1 MENTK
6 ELARVFAYYSSEHQ
20 MRQLLMAQLVNTGAI
35 TRMDLHTIF
44 ATTTQIEKCNPA
56 VVALVYKK
64 MWENDKSRI
73 PQPEH
78 FFGQQELMDA
88 MTLTSRS
95 TLSNFPVTFEHVVQ
109 LSAHDEYLFT
119 LNLTQIQELAL
130 NKVIHVRSDMQRES
144 EIIKYNDARIP
155 CVKFSEEKVKEI
167 SENLLRGRQHPNTLR
182 FHLIP
187 DGDKS
192 FEYNPDK
199 ATITIYKGLLANIDG
214 NHRVNAILDALYVN
228 QTIGN
233 AYRMPIIL
241 TVGAPLVAREIIVQE
256 EQRTPIAAE
265 HVESFKVTEGN
276 RIVAQLKMDQS
287 LLTCFRFCTS
297 FDQSTNGGGMFVES
311 VVGDAIV
318 KSFQIKRKLRPVE
331 LDELAKYIAE
341 TFEDIYYLVD
351 ARSPDYFTDYFLHP
365 DYIMSNTYFA
375 YGMAYIAA
383 QLRAVG
389 DFVDTSELRAKW
401 VNALDLNKNM
411 GRRYVNFAAHATNFV
426 REVQPVEIK

>member
-155 CVKFSEEKVKEI
+155 CVKFSEEK
-167 SENLLRGRQHPNTLR
+167 S
-182 FHLIP
+182 
-187 DGDKS
+187 
-192 FEYNPDK
+192 
-199 ATITIYKGLLANIDG
+199 
-214 NHRVNAILDALYVN
+214 
-228 QTIGN
+228 
-233 AYRMPIIL
+233 
-241 TVGAPLVAREIIVQE
+241 
-256 EQRTPIAAE
+256 
-265 HVESFKVTEGN
+265 
-276 RIVAQLKMDQS
+276 
-287 LLTCFRFCTS
+287 
-297 FDQSTNGGGMFVES
+297 
-311 VVGDAIV
+311 
-318 KSFQIKRKLRPVE
+318 
-331 LDELAKYIAE
+331 
-341 TFEDIYYLVD
+341 
-351 ARSPDYFTDYFLHP
+351 
-365 DYIMSNTYFA
+365 
-375 YGMAYIAA
+375 
-383 QLRAVG
+383 
-389 DFVDTSELRAKW
+389 
-401 VNALDLNKNM
+401 
-411 GRRYVNFAAHATNFV
+411 
-426 REVQPVEIK
+426 